1 MPFSSRV
8 RPGPKASAGR
18 SCRRTKASTV
28 LRGLSTTMMVSGVTG
43 QTTSTPVS
51 GSRTTE
57 LAQVEAAL
65 LGRPVRTQIVGS
77 LTAVPRKKPLRV

>member
-1 MPFSSRV
+1 
-8 RPGPKASAGR
+8 
-18 SCRRTKASTV
+18 
-28 LRGLSTTMMVSGVTG
+28 MMVSGVTG

-57 LAQVEAAL
+57 EAQVEAAL

-77 LTAVPRKKPLRV
+77 RTEVPRKNPLRV

>member
-1 MPFSSRV
+1 
-8 RPGPKASAGR
+8 
-18 SCRRTKASTV
+18 
-28 LRGLSTTMMVSGVTG
+28 MMVCGVTG

-77 LTAVPRKKPLRV
+77 LTAVPRIKPLRV

>member
-1 MPFSSRV
+1 
-8 RPGPKASAGR
+8 
-18 SCRRTKASTV
+18 
-28 LRGLSTTMMVSGVTG
+28 MMVCGVTG
-43 QTTSTPVS
+43 QTTSMPVR

-77 LTAVPRKKPLRV
+77 RTAVPRRKPLRV